1 MESSL
6 TYNDYPFLKELGL
19 NTTNLGCYRNG
30 EWVANGGETTSISP
44 HTNKLIASTKL
55 ASVEDYNDCVK
66 HAKAEKD
73 RWAKLPAPQRGEIVR
88 QIGDALRHHKEALGA
103 VVSLEMGK
111 IKSEG
116 LGEVQEFIDICDMAV
131 GMSRTIDGKVLNSE
145 RPDHWMME
153 VWNPIG
159 IVGVITA
166 FNFPVA
172 VCGWNTAL
180 ALICGDMVVW
190 KPALTTCLT
199 SVAMTKIMVDVLEK
213 HGFKNV
219 ITLACGDGHDIGNAL
234 VMDHNIPLV
243 SFTGSTAVGRHV
255 SAEVHRRFGKT
266 ILELGG
272 NNATI
277 VMPDSDLDLAF
288 TATIFGAVG
297 TCGQRCTS
305 QRRTFIH
312 ESIYDKFVERMVN
325 AYPKF
330 NEKMGDPLDPNT
342 LLGPL
347 HCKRSVEEY
356 LKGLEKIK
364 AAGGKILYG
373 GKQVEGMDG
382 NYVLPTIVEINHD
395 ADIVKHEIFA
405 PIVYVFKFKTLEEVI
420 QWNNEVPQGLSSAL
434 FTKNLQNMFH
444 WVGPTGSDC
453 GIVNTNIGTSGAE
466 IGGAFGGEKE
476 TGGGRESGSD
486 AWKQYMRRSTCTVNY
501 GNALPLAQGVKFDL

>member
-1 MESSL
+1 MESEL
-6 TYNDYPFLKELGL
+6 CLKDFEFLKELGIQEV
-19 NTTNLGCYRNG
+19 NSGCYRNG
-30 EWVANGGETTSISP
+30 EWVGNGGEQTSFNP
-44 HTNKLIASTKL
+44 HTKKPIAKTKL
-55 ASVEDYNDCVK
+55 ASVEDYDQCIK
-66 HAKAEKD
+66 GMLTEKD
-73 RWAKLPAPQRGEIVR
+73 RWAMLPAPARGEIVR
-88 QIGDALRHHKEALGA
+88 QIGDALRVHKEALGA
-103 VVSLEMGK
+103 IVSLEMGK

-131 GMSRTIDGKVLNSE
+131 GMSRTIDGKVLPSE
-145 RPDHWMME
+145 RPQHFMME
-153 VWNPIG
+153 VYNPLG

-180 ALICGDMVVW
+180 ALICGDLVVW

-199 SVAMTKIMVDVLEK
+199 SVALMKVMGDVLEK
-213 HGFKNV
+213 NGFKNV
-219 ITLACGDGHDIGNAL
+219 MTLCCGDGHDIGNAL
-234 VMDHNIPLV
+234 VMDKRIPLV

-255 SAEVHRRFGKT
+255 SAEVHRRFGRT

-277 VMPDSDLDLAF
+277 IMPDSDLELAF
-288 TATIFGAVG
+288 AASIFGAVG
-297 TCGQRCTS
+297 TAGQRCTT

-312 ESIYDKFVERMVN
+312 ESIYDKFVERMIK
-325 AYPKF
+325 AYPKL

-347 HCKRSVEEY
+347 HCQRSVDEY
-356 LKGLEKIK
+356 LKGIEEIK
-364 AAGGKILYG
+364 KQGGKVLYG
-373 GKQVEGMDG
+373 GQKVEGREG
-382 NYVLPTIVEINHD
+382 HYVLPTIVEINHD

-405 PIVYVFKFKTLEEVI
+405 PVLYVFKFNTLEEVI

-434 FTKNLQNMFH
+434 FTKNLQNMFK

-501 GNALPLAQGVKFDL
+501 GNALPLA